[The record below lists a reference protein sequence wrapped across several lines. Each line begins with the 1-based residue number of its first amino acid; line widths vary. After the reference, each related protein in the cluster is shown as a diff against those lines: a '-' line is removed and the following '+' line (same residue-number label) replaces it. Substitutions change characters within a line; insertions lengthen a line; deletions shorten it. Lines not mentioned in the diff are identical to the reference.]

1 VGFSLKPT
9 VTRTWA
15 PCGQTPILTVKT
27 SWHKLSTIGAITTR
41 GQLLQQTHPGAIRG
55 PQVLAFVQHVLRHV
69 PGQVT
74 ILFDN
79 ARIHKTK
86 ALSAFVEGETR
97 LTVEYFPPYA
107 PELNPVE
114 LVWAYVKRHMLG
126 NFCPRHVPQLKV
138 RLAQAWQRVRYIR
151 LPDRLLHG
159 PEALLN

>member
-1 VGFSLKPT
+1 
-9 VTRTWA
+9 
-15 PCGQTPILTVKT
+15 LTAKT
-27 SWHKLSTIGAITTR
+27 SWHKLSTIGAITTG

-74 ILFDN
+74 VLFDN

-86 ALSAFVEGETR
+86 ALSAFVEGEPR

-107 PELNPVE
+107 PELNPIE
-114 LVWAYVKRHMLG
+114 LVWASIKRHMLG
-126 NFCPRHVPQLKV
+126 NFCPRHLPQLKA
-138 RLAQAWQRVRYIR
+138 RLVQAWQRVRYIR
-151 LPDRLLHG
+151 LPDCLLHG